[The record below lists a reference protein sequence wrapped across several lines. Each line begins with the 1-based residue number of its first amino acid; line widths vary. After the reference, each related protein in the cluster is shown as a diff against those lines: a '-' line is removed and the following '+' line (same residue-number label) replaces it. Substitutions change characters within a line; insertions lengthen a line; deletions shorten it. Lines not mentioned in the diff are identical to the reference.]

1 MNNGSSCD
9 SGESPTRYCGDT
21 PLRPSGWHKIKV
33 RGRFNMFRK
42 KIVAALGALALLI
55 PAQAMALQ
63 CAPFARDVS
72 GIEIFGNAGTWWRQ
86 AEGKYARGN
95 EPKVGAVI
103 AFKPTRS
110 MPIGHVG
117 MVSKIVSDREVLI
130 DHANWSVI
138 NGRRGQIERGA
149 RVIDVSAAGDWS
161 EVRVWYAPVNGLG
174 TSSYPLFGFIY
185 KDAAENQA

>member
-1 MNNGSSCD
+1 
-9 SGESPTRYCGDT
+9 
-21 PLRPSGWHKIKV
+21 
-33 RGRFNMFRK
+33 MFRK
-42 KIVAALGALALLI
+42 KIVAAVGALALLI

-72 GIEIFGNAGTWWRQ
+72 GIEIFGNAGTWWGQ
-86 AEGKYARGN
+86 AAGKYARGN
-95 EPKVGAVI
+95 EPKIGAVI

-138 NGRRGQIERGA
+138 NGHRGQIERGA
-149 RVIDVSAAGDWS
+149 RVLDVSAAGDWS
-161 EVRVWYAPVNGLG
+161 EVRVWYAPVKGLG
-174 TSSYPLFGFIY
+174 TSSYPLYGFIY
-185 KDAAENQA
+185 KDGAGSEA

>member
-1 MNNGSSCD
+1 
-9 SGESPTRYCGDT
+9 
-21 PLRPSGWHKIKV
+21 
-33 RGRFNMFRK
+33 MFRK

-63 CAPFARDVS
+63 CAPFARDIS
-72 GIEIFGNAGTWWRQ
+72 GIEIFGNAGTWWAQ
-86 AEGKYARGN
+86 AAGKYARGN
-95 EPKVGAVI
+95 EPKVGAVM

-110 MPIGHVG
+110 MPVGHVG

-130 DHANWSVI
+130 DHANWSTI
-138 NGRRGQIERGA
+138 NGRRGHIERGA

-161 EVRVWYAPVNGLG
+161 EVRVWYAPVKGLG

-185 KDAAENQA
+185 NDAADAEA

>member
-1 MNNGSSCD
+1 
-9 SGESPTRYCGDT
+9 
-21 PLRPSGWHKIKV
+21 
-33 RGRFNMFRK
+33 MFRK

-72 GIEIFGNAGTWWRQ
+72 GIEIFGNAGTWWGQ
-86 AEGKYARGN
+86 AAGKYARGN

-130 DHANWSVI
+130 DHANWSLI
-138 NGRRGQIERGA
+138 NGRRGQIERGT
-149 RVIDVSAAGDWS
+149 RVMDVSAAGDWS
-161 EVRVWYAPVNGLG
+161 EVRVWYAPVKGLG
-174 TSSYPLFGFIY
+174 TSSYPLYGFIY
-185 KDAAENQA
+185 KAGASNEA